1 MPSLLIA
8 GKRAI
13 RALIGLAVIAVCQT
27 SSAAPGTEAP
37 RAEQPTAQASAT
49 PARLRVEAP
58 LAGPLARGVVVVP
71 FQAEHLQIVPV
82 YGSDAAKVVPRIG
95 HLHLTVDNAAWHW
108 VQASPDL
115 IVLQG
120 LDGGPHTLRIDL
132 ADAQH
137 QVLHSQTVGF
147 TVPQH

>member
-8 GKRAI
+8 SRLAVQT
-13 RALIGLAVIAVCQT
+13 LIGLAVIAACQ
-27 SSAAPGTEAP
+27 SRSAAHETEAP
-37 RAEQPTAQASAT
+37 RAEQPAAQAPVAA
-49 PARLRVEAP
+49 PRLRVDAP
-58 LAGPLARGVVVVP
+58 LAGPLTRGVVVVP
-71 FQAEHLQIVPV
+71 FQAENLQIAPV
-82 YGSDAAKVVPRIG
+82 YGSAAAKVVPRIG

-120 LDGGPHTLRIDL
+120 LDAGPHTLRIDL

>member
-1 MPSLLIA
+1 MPSLLDA
-8 GKRAI
+8 PRLAVQ
-13 RALIGLAVIAVCQT
+13 ALIGVGLIAACLT
-27 SSAAPGTEAP
+27 SNAANGTEAP
-37 RAEQPTAQASAT
+37 RAEQQATQVSAAA
-49 PARLRVEAP
+49 ARLRVEAP
-58 LAGPLARGVVVVP
+58 LAGPLARGVVVIP
-71 FQAEHLQIVPV
+71 FHADHLQIAPV
-82 YGSDAAKVVPRIG
+82 YGSEAAKVLPRLG

-120 LDGGPHTLRIDL
+120 LDGGPHTLRVDL

-137 QVLHSQTVGF
+137 QVLDSQTVGF